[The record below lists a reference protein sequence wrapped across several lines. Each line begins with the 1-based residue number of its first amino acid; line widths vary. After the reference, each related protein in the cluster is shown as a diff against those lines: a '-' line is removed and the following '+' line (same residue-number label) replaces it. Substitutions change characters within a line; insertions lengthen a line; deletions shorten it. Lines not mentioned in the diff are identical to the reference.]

1 MKSDVAAGD
10 RAAEDGGAEGPGL
23 IEKQLGRYR
32 RLYRHAEA
40 EQHQA
45 GLVRDFHAPIY
56 ATGDEGRVFF
66 ENQAEQTDRGFT
78 GAVSIG
84 GLDPVEL
91 CVGLLDREPLD
102 GRSIGITDDE
112 GPRPRL
118 R

>member
-23 IEKQLGRYR
+23 IEKPLGR
-32 RLYRHAEA
+32 YRHAEA
-40 EQHQA
+40 ERHQA

-91 CVGLLDREPLD
+91 CVATGDRM
-102 GRSIGITDDE
+102 RA
-112 GPRPRL
+112 
-118 R
+118 